1 MLMIPREEEGNMV
14 RCLARGVWSSSLF
27 LLFRFH
33 LFLFSL
39 ISASS
44 SSTPLLFSFL
54 FFSLL
59 FFIFVC
65 LFLCIGLLTSAI
77 YWIRLNRIYVHLSQ
91 VFLSHCSDKWQER
104 QVSFTLSQIFF
115 YKPHGL
121 GPDVVVYTFEL
132 HGSPKLIFPG

>member
-1 MLMIPREEEGNMV
+1 MV

-39 ISASS
+39 ICFFFFFFY
-44 SSTPLLFSFL
+44 STFL
-54 FFSLL
+54 FFSFLL
-59 FFIFVC
+59 SSFFIFVC

-132 HGSPKLIFPG
+132 HGSPKLIFLG